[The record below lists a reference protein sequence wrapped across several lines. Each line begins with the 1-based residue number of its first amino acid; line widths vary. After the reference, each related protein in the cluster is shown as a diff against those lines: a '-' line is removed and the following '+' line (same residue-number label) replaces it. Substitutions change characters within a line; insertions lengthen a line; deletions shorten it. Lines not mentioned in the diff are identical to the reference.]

1 MSIFSAMC
9 KLHCICNPFNVNN
22 LYTRNF
28 ITLWIQDVKY
38 WELEVFIVVD
48 PSKYY
53 QDHSYFC
60 WFNALGVYLIKL
72 QKSLKIFKKYLVFPF
87 YWSESGLA
95 NLFTSSKLMQDWP
108 LCLEEGG
115 GLTKEGTRLSS
126 YLDSILCSYNSWYIP
141 VCIYTWFWK
150 YSLCFHCIARDNL
163 HVWINGEPVETT
175 VM

>member
-9 KLHCICNPFNVNN
+9 KLQCICNPFNVNN

-72 QKSLKIFKKYLVFPF
+72 QKSLKYLRSIWFFP
-87 YWSESGLA
+87 SIGV
-95 NLFTSSKLMQDWP
+95 NRVRQT
-108 LCLEEGG
+108 CLHQ
-115 GLTKEGTRLSS
+115 
-126 YLDSILCSYNSWYIP
+126 
-141 VCIYTWFWK
+141 V
-150 YSLCFHCIARDNL
+150 SLCKTDHSVWRRGGVSYKGRNQIILLSRFHSL
-163 HVWINGEPVETT
+163 FL
-175 VM
+175 